1 MEEPSNLLNAWRMA
15 KAMGCRPSAIY
26 QVEERHGS
34 YAAYCFDSAITTWGS
49 AFENAL
55 ERAGSNA
62 KNTQAAERAQGTVLR
77 RWLGAQATGYRDPAK
92 G

>member
-1 MEEPSNLLNAWRMA
+1 MA
-15 KAMGCRPSAIY
+15 KAMGARPS
-26 QVEERHGS
+26 QVYRVEQRHGT
-34 YAAYCFDSAITTWGS
+34 YAAYCFDAAVIAWGS

-55 ERAGSNA
+55 EQASSNA

-77 RWLGAQATGYRDPAK
+77 RWLGTQATGYRDPAR